1 MTTPE
6 TPRTTPVQYGRQ
18 VVDEMRKVVYPTRN
32 ELRSYTV
39 AVVVFLFVIM
49 AYVNGLD
56 AAISGAVRW
65 VFGD

>member
-1 MTTPE
+1 
-6 TPRTTPVQYGRQ
+6 
-18 VVDEMRKVVYPTRN
+18 MRKVVYPTRN